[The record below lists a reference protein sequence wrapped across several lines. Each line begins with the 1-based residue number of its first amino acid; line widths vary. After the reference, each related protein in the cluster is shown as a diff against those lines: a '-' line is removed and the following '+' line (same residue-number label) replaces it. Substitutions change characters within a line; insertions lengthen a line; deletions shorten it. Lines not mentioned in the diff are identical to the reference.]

1 MWIWLYTCLKGSN
14 AKSNGGLCSGLR
26 PRDLATSAASLGL
39 IENILLMSARVY
51 TLLLGTLIVYMWG
64 SSLINLLEHM
74 HDLSMLISENSISNR
89 GTQWVVAIPIYVH
102 TIYHV
107 Y

>member
-1 MWIWLYTCLKGSN
+1 MWISLSTRLKGSN

-51 TLLLGTLIVYMWG
+51 PLLLGRPTVYVG
-64 SSLINLLEHM
+64 K
-74 HDLSMLISENSISNR
+74 LSDQPI
-89 GTQWVVAIPIYVH
+89 GTHARLIYVDQ
-102 TIYHV
+102 
-107 Y
+107 